1 MKTKKE
7 QMGKMNKVKILS
19 PFFIMRERER
29 ERNGA
34 IFYIW
39 VKYERNTDRFRP
51 LES

>member
-7 QMGKMNKVKILS
+7 QKLMCKMIKVKILS
-19 PFFIMRERER
+19 PFFMRER

>member
-7 QMGKMNKVKILS
+7 QMCKMIKVKILS
-19 PFFIMRERER
+19 PFFMREK

-39 VKYERNTDRFRP
+39 VKYERNTDSD
-51 LES
+51 L

>member
-7 QMGKMNKVKILS
+7 QMCKMIKVKILS
-19 PFFIMRERER
+19 PFFMR

>member
-7 QMGKMNKVKILS
+7 QMCKMITVKILS
-19 PFFIMRERER
+19 PFFMRKRER

-39 VKYERNTDRFRP
+39 VEYERNTDRFRP

>member
-7 QMGKMNKVKILS
+7 QMCKMIKVKILS
-19 PFFIMRERER
+19 PFFIMREKER
-29 ERNGA
+29 SGA